1 MHFQPGGSHGWG
13 LLSVYEPSFGPQFEA
28 LLRAVGKLQTQQTP
42 RQTDTQAGGRSRRL
56 PCLGSGSCQG
66 QGQAAASP
74 WQLHEMTF

>member
-42 RQTDTQAGGRSRRL
+42 RQTDTRGQEAGAGGYLVWGLARVRARVKPQPRL
-56 PCLGSGSCQG
+56 GNF
-66 QGQAAASP
+66 
-74 WQLHEMTF
+74 MK

>member
-56 PCLGSGSCQG
+56 PCLGLARVRARVKPQPRLGNF
-66 QGQAAASP
+66 
-74 WQLHEMTF
+74 MK